1 MPPRRRSAQD
11 LGEGAGA
18 PGCLVTVLQTVA
30 VHRHGV
36 PGGTTGP
43 DSALHRPASTL
54 LHAPGPDDGLPGVQ
68 GPGRTPRAGEVAPTP
83 QTQEQARRGLP
94 TPSRARGCG
103 GCATVRVRPR
113 PCPGR
118 LRAPTT
124 SDGSC
129 ADTCPGESRP
139 GNVHREP
146 AAEPNCRKRFV
157 KCRPVSTH

>member
-1 MPPRRRSAQD
+1 MPSRRRSAQD

-103 GCATVRVRPR
+103 GVR
-113 PCPGR
+113 
-118 LRAPTT
+118 
-124 SDGSC
+124 
-129 ADTCPGESRP
+129 
-139 GNVHREP
+139 HRESQAP
-146 AAEPNCRKRFV
+146 ALPGAPQGPDNK
-157 KCRPVSTH
+157 